1 MAPLG
6 MPDPEALEA
15 RDASVCA
22 GAPLQP
28 HKAVL
33 ALGNHD
39 TLISGEDAM
48 SISMSVPVRIA
59 VPRACHRRAS
69 RDE

>member
-28 HKAVL
+28 HKAVF

-39 TLISGEDAM
+39 ALISGEDAM
-48 SISMSVPVRIA
+48 SMSISVPVRIA
-59 VPRACHRRAS
+59 VPGTRHRGAS